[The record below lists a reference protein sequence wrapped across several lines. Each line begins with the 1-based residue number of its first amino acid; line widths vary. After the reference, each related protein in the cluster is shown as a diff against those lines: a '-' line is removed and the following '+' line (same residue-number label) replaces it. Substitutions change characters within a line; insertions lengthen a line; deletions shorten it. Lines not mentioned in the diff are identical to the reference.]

1 MTTNETSTNEA
12 AMTMEVLQ
20 ITAEILIHVADKGS
34 VKYGNTINSYKQSP
48 HINKMNL
55 QNRWNKRRISYRHW
69 KLKIDMPTSDSVVLV
84 KTNKSISS
92 ETTPKDSRYT
102 ILWYVTTILH
112 RVLLL
117 NELYIILIY
126 FNILTGSFFT

>member
-20 ITAEILIHVADKGS
+20 RTAEILIHVGS

-48 HINKMNL
+48 DINKMNL

-69 KLKIDMPTSDSVVLV
+69 KLKIDMPTSDSVVLES
-84 KTNKSISS
+84 KQIHFK
-92 ETTPKDSRYT
+92 
-102 ILWYVTTILH
+102 
-112 RVLLL
+112 
-117 NELYIILIY
+117 
-126 FNILTGSFFT
+126 

>member
-20 ITAEILIHVADKGS
+20 RTAEILIHVADKGS

-69 KLKIDMPTSDSVVLV
+69 KLKIDIPTSDSVVLESKQINPFQV
-84 KTNKSISS
+84 K
-92 ETTPKDSRYT
+92 
-102 ILWYVTTILH
+102 LH
-112 RVLLL
+112 RKTPDI
-117 NELYIILIY
+117 LYCGMLQPFYIEY
-126 FNILTGSFFT
+126 CY